1 MFLIKIKTQAC
12 MIDFMFAVSTLTNQK
27 ELLQSTQKGGANSQL
42 QKDLNEANS
51 ATASQKLEAL
61 KLEATDDL
69 LESLNRKASEL
80 EDYVIKLLGKDMG
93 KVKQLKQK
101 NSC

>member
-1 MFLIKIKTQAC
+1 

-27 ELLQSTQKGGANSQL
+27 ELLESTQKGGANSQL

-51 ATASQKLEAL
+51 ATATALEA
-61 KLEATDDL
+61 KDDL

-80 EDYVIKLLGKDMG
+80 EDYIIKLLGKDMG
-93 KVKQLKQK
+93 KVK
-101 NSC
+101 